1 MDITTQ
7 LANIALQTYQGL
19 VNTGE
24 GIKKGVLAVGKEGSQ
39 ILYDFYCMDGLLT
52 LTKVF
57 IADLRFI
64 SLIPAID
71 GLFAE
76 VLKTLEA
83 QKALYYATLTPRAL
97 VECIKVDPVTGK
109 MGLQLPQM
117 HDGSGI
123 NYVNICY
130 CLGGIFETGS
140 YLKKMC
146 VLKLEMFSQVGSKLA
161 TIKIFSLHGEAWTFS
176 DIPVVNRLCTTPKE
190 VFFMGASALEVS
202 RWLIKVVMPD
212 DDDEFIQ
219 QFSLINLLK
228 VTESFARLLTIGMHH
243 QHGKKWWF
251 LTIDLI
257 GQNACLFKFILIR
270 RKIHQNHYENP
281 GTKVDIY

>member
-1 MDITTQ
+1 MEIMTPIT
-7 LANIALQTYQGL
+7 NIALQTYQGL
-19 VNTGE
+19 VNAGE

-39 ILYDFYCMDGLLT
+39 ILHDFYCMDGLLT
-52 LTKVF
+52 LTKLL

-64 SLIPAID
+64 SLIPAIN

-97 VECIKVDPVTGK
+97 VECIKTDPETGK

-130 CLGGIFETGS
+130 CLGGVFETGS
-140 YLKKMC
+140 YLKKMG
-146 VLKLEMFSQVGSKLA
+146 VLELEMFSQIGSWLGS
-161 TIKIFSLHGEAWTFS
+161 IKIYSSQGKTWTFS
-176 DIPVVNRLCTTPKE
+176 DIPVVSRLCTTPKE
-190 VFFMGASALEVS
+190 LFFMGASVLEVC
-202 RWLIKVVMPD
+202 RWVIKVVMPK

-219 QFSLINLLK
+219 QFSWIPLLK

-243 QHGKKWWF
+243 QHGRKWWF

-257 GQNACLFKFILIR
+257 GQNAGLFKFILTR
-270 RKIHQNHYENP
+270 RKILQNHYENP
-281 GTKVDIY
+281 GTKVDVY